1 MSLSI
6 IKKTGMENKRRRVYF
21 IPVIIISAILVLGL
35 VVKLLWNAILP
46 PIIHAG
52 RIDYPQALGLLIL
65 CKILFGSFRPG
76 PPRGFR
82 KGGPHWRSKL
92 MDLSQEEREKFKKE
106 WHDRASDK
114 NQPEQ

>member
-1 MSLSI
+1 
-6 IKKTGMENKRRRVYF
+6 MENKRRRFYF
-21 IPVIIISAILVLGL
+21 IPVIIISVILVSGW
-35 VVKLLWNAILP
+35 VVMLLWNAILP
-46 PIIHAG
+46 SLIHAG
-52 RIDYPQALGLLIL
+52 TITYAKALGLLIL

-106 WHDRASDK
+106 WHNRATDK
-114 NQPEQ
+114 NQPEE